1 MSHMLEQVL
10 AFVLSVSLG
19 IHVALIAVS
28 VYRVWRGENLIDRL
42 IGADLVTTLMLAI
55 LVLIAVI
62 ERNALYID
70 VALGLAAL
78 GFVGAIALA
87 KYVADERMF

>member
-1 MSHMLEQVL
+1 MLAQVL
-10 AFVLSVSLG
+10 AFVLTISLG

-55 LVLIAVI
+55 LVLIAVV

>member
-1 MSHMLEQVL
+1 MLEQVL
-10 AFVLSVSLG
+10 TFVLSVSLG

-87 KYVADERMF
+87 KFVADERMF

>member
-1 MSHMLEQVL
+1 MLQQVL
-10 AFVLSVSLG
+10 VVVLN
-19 IHVALIAVS
+19 VALAIHIGLIAIS
-28 VYRVWRGENLIDRL
+28 VYRLWRGENLVDRL

-55 LVLIAVI
+55 LVLIALI
-62 ERNALYID
+62 ELNALYID

-87 KYVADERMF
+87 KYIADERMF

>member
-1 MSHMLEQVL
+1 MLEQI
-10 AFVLSVSLG
+10 FEQVLSLSLG
-19 IHVALIAVS
+19 IHVALIALS

-42 IGADLVTTLMLAI
+42 IGADLVTTLMLAV

-78 GFVGAIALA
+78 GFIGAIALA
-87 KYVADERMF
+87 RYVADERMF

>member
-1 MSHMLEQVL
+1 MTMLQQVL
-10 AFVLSVSLG
+10 GVVLNVSLAVH
-19 IHVALIAVS
+19 IALIAIS
-28 VYRVWRGENLIDRL
+28 VYRLWRGENLIDRL

-55 LVLIAVI
+55 LVLIALI
-62 ERNALYID
+62 KLNALYID

-87 KYVADERMF
+87 KYVADERIF

>member
-1 MSHMLEQVL
+1 MLQQVL
-10 AFVLSVSLG
+10 VVVLN
-19 IHVALIAVS
+19 VALAIHIGLIGIS
-28 VYRVWRGENLIDRL
+28 VYRLWRGENLVDRL

-55 LVLIAVI
+55 LVLIALI
-62 ERNALYID
+62 ELNALYID

>member
-1 MSHMLEQVL
+1 MLQQIFVVALNISL
-10 AFVLSVSLG
+10 AVHIG
-19 IHVALIAVS
+19 LIAVS
-28 VYRVWRGENLIDRL
+28 VYRLWRGENLIDRL

-55 LVLIAVI
+55 LVLIALI
-62 ERNALYID
+62 ELNALYID

-87 KYVADERMF
+87 KYVADERIF

>member
-1 MSHMLEQVL
+1 VPHMLAQVL
-10 AFVLSVSLG
+10 AFVLSISLG

-42 IGADLVTTLMLAI
+42 IGADLVTTLILAI
-55 LVLIAVI
+55 LVLIAVT

>member
-1 MSHMLEQVL
+1 MLEQVL
-10 AFVLSVSLG
+10 AFVLSISLG

>member
-1 MSHMLEQVL
+1 MLEQVL

-19 IHVALIAVS
+19 THVALVGVS

-55 LVLIAVI
+55 LVLIAAI
-62 ERNALYID
+62 ERNALYVD

>member
-1 MSHMLEQVL
+1 MLQQVL
-10 AFVLSVSLG
+10 GVVLNISLAVHLG
-19 IHVALIAVS
+19 LIAIS
-28 VYRVWRGENLIDRL
+28 VYRLWRGENPVDKL
-42 IGADLVTTLMLAI
+42 IGADLVTTLMLAV
-55 LVLIAVI
+55 LVLLALI

-87 KYVADERMF
+87 KYIADERMF